1 MHNPGGNSQFQLSH
15 LQESGLNWS
24 HAEESFLG
32 FLHRPRHSGRS
43 HSPALVG
50 ARRNRPRRLSQ
61 LVDRLP
67 QRLVL
72 AFNIIKLESRG
83 LFVHGAGLRPGR
95 RLRGASISNGA
106 YPSRHRLTPPCFTM
120 IPRAHPRTTRP
131 PKRHPRRLA
140 KSSQHRCRRSGHE
153 QLRRASITSRDSL

>member
-1 MHNPGGNSQFQLSH
+1 
-15 LQESGLNWS
+15 
-24 HAEESFLG
+24 
-32 FLHRPRHSGRS
+32 
-43 HSPALVG
+43 VG

-72 AFNIIKLESRG
+72 AFSLIMLESRD
-83 LFVHGAGLRPGR
+83 LFVNAGGLRPGR
-95 RLRGASISNGA
+95 RQSSASIFNGA
-106 YPSRHRLTPPCFTM
+106 FPSKAGLTPPCFTM

-131 PKRHPRRLA
+131 PERHPRRLA

-153 QLRRASITSRDSL
+153 QFRRASITRRDSL